1 MPSPDIS
8 APATLQTGTFAPFG
22 YPTYRAIW
30 IANLASNLGS
40 MIQSVA
46 AAWLMTDLT
55 HSHRLVAMVQSSTTL
70 PIPLFGVLAGAIA
83 DNYDR
88 RQVMLW
94 AQGWMLVVSTAL
106 AVMAWQGTMTPA
118 LLLAFTLAV
127 GAGLALNQP
136 AWQASVRSQVDREIL
151 PQAIT
156 LNAMAFNLARCAGPA
171 LGGLLISVANVGWA
185 FAVNAV
191 SYVGLIVVLLR
202 WRPDV
207 QSRKPQPIVPAM
219 AAGLRFCA
227 TDNAIRRVLL
237 RGAGLGLGTA
247 GFHALVPM
255 VVRGPL
261 HGSEVSLGIL
271 LGLFGVGSVLAAVA
285 VGEIRRRMGV
295 EGAITA
301 ATLAFVVAQMVLA
314 SASTLIIAG
323 PAALIAGAG
332 WVSAATTLNVSMQMR
347 SPEGILGR
355 CMSIYQ
361 AVTFGAMALGAWIWG
376 TVADWLGLAAALHGA
391 ALWLISSLVVLR
403 IMAPLPAPPGPRHVV

>member
-1 MPSPDIS
+1 MPR
-8 APATLQTGTFAPFG
+8 TGTFAPFR

-30 IANLASNLGS
+30 LANLASNLGS

-55 HSHRLVAMVQSSTTL
+55 RSHQLVAMVQSSATM
-70 PIPLFGVLAGAIA
+70 PILLLGVVAGAIA

-88 RQVMLW
+88 RRVMLW

-171 LGGLLISVANVGWA
+171 LGGLLISVANVAWA
-185 FAVNAV
+185 FAANAL

-202 WRPDV
+202 WQPDLPP
-207 QSRKPQPIVPAM
+207 RLAQPILPAM
-219 AAGLRFCA
+219 AAGLRYCA
-227 TDNAIRRVLL
+227 TDGAIRRVLL

-247 GFHALVPM
+247 GFHALMPM

-261 HGSEVSLGIL
+261 HGTEVSLGIL
-271 LGLFGVGSVLAAVA
+271 LGLFGIGSVLAAVA
-285 VGEIRRRMGV
+285 VGEVRRRMGV
-295 EGAITA
+295 EGAMTL
-301 ATLAFVVAQMVLA
+301 ATLAFVAAQLVLA
-314 SASTLIIAG
+314 SASSLAIAA

-332 WVSAATTLNVSMQMR
+332 WVSAMTTLNVSMQMR
-347 SPEGILGR
+347 SPEAILGR

-376 TVADWLGLAAALHGA
+376 AVADWLGLAAALHGA
-391 ALWLISSLVVLR
+391 ALWLIASLIVLR
-403 IMAPLPAPPGPRHVV
+403 IMAPLPPPPALEQVN